1 MFHVN
6 AKDAAGVDSKTTPH
20 PTQCFTQKLKV
31 TGAYQSIAKKL
42 YI

>member
-1 MFHVN
+1 VFHVN
-6 AKDAAGVDSKTTPH
+6 AKDAAWVDSKTTPH